1 VCHDWGVNRL
11 GIVAVFVLL
20 LSGSALARGRPRAIA
35 ADGPLVVS
43 VSSAEHG
50 QAMAPGFIGMSLEY
64 KALHLY
70 TGRDPRTVD
79 PVFVQL
85 LRQLAPGQAPVIR
98 IGGDSADQ
106 SWWPIPGVVPPGGIS
121 YRLTNGWLRTTQ
133 ALAATLGA
141 KLILGLNLAAGRPS
155 FAAAEARAFLQG
167 IGRRYIS
174 AFEIGNEPDLYPVFP
189 WFRDRRG
196 HLARARGRHYDLNSL
211 IGDYKRFRAA
221 LPSVPVAGPA
231 LSGPSW
237 MGRLG
242 HFLSTQRGL
251 SVATYHRY
259 PLRACTTDPNAPSF
273 PTIPA
278 LLADSAS
285 AGLAKPLAGYASVA
299 HAHHVKFRVA
309 EMNSASCEGKAG
321 VSDTFASALWA
332 LDTLFNMAR
341 AGVDGVNLHS
351 LPGASYE
358 PFSFSHDT
366 SGAWQAFVHPEYYG
380 LLLFGRAFPPGAKL
394 LSVTAPSGPVK
405 IWATS
410 GVDGETRVVVINK
423 DPAAAHTVQL
433 QLPGTQSEGSL
444 ESLLASSVDAT
455 NGVTLG
461 GQTFGSETATGALPG
476 PEVTVPID
484 PVAGTYSLDVPPAS
498 AVLLTKS
505 S

>member
-1 VCHDWGVNRL
+1 
-11 GIVAVFVLL
+11 
-20 LSGSALARGRPRAIA
+20 
-35 ADGPLVVS
+35 
-43 VSSAEHG
+43 
-50 QAMAPGFIGMSLEY
+50 MAPGFVGMSLEY

-98 IGGDSADQ
+98 IGGNSADQ

-141 KLILGLNLAAGRPS
+141 KLIMGLNLAAGRPS

-167 IGRRYIS
+167 IGRKYIS
-174 AFEIGNEPDLYPVFP
+174 AFEIGNEPDLYSVFP

-196 HLARARGRHYDLNSL
+196 HISRARGRRYDLGGL

-221 LPSVPVAGPA
+221 LPKVPVAGPA

-251 SVATYHRY
+251 STATYHRY
-259 PLRACTTDPNAPSF
+259 PLRACTTNPNSPSF

-278 LLADSAS
+278 LLADSS
-285 AGLAKPLAGYASVA
+285 SSGLAKPLARYASVA
-299 HAHHVKFRVA
+299 HAHHVSFRVA
-309 EMNSASCEGKAG
+309 EMNSASCQGKAG
-321 VSDTFASALWA
+321 VSDTFASGLWV

-341 AGVDGVNLHS
+341 AGVDGVNIHS
-351 LPGASYE
+351 LPGSRYE
-358 PFSFSHDT
+358 PFTISQSA

-380 LLLFGRAFPPGAKL
+380 LLLFAQAFPPGAKL
-394 LSVTAPSGPVK
+394 LSVGAPSGPVK
-405 IWATS
+405 VWATAS
-410 GVDGETRVVVINK
+410 VDGKTRVVVINK
-423 DPAAAHTVQL
+423 DPAAAHTVEL

-444 ESLLASSVDAT
+444 ESMLAPGVDAIS
-455 NGVTLG
+455 GVTLG
-461 GQTFGSETATGALPG
+461 GRTFGAETSTGVLPG
-476 PEVTVPID
+476 PDVTVPVD
-484 PVAGTYSLDVPPAS
+484 PVDGKYSLDVPPAS
-498 AVLLTKS
+498 AVMLTKS

>member
-1 VCHDWGVNRL
+1 VHRL
-11 GIVAVFVLL
+11 GILAVFVLL
-20 LSGSALARGRPRAIA
+20 LSGSALARGRPRAVT
-35 ADGPLVVS
+35 ADGSLAVT
-43 VSSAEHG
+43 VSSAERG

-64 KALHLY
+64 EALQLY

-98 IGGDSADQ
+98 IGGDSADR
-106 SWWPIPGVVPPGGIS
+106 SWWPIRGVVPPGGIS
-121 YRLTNGWLRTTQ
+121 YRLTSGWLRTTQ

-141 KLILGLNLAAGRPS
+141 QLIMGLNLAAGRPPI
-155 FAAAEARAFLQG
+155 AAAEARAFLQG
-167 IGRRYIS
+167 IGRKYIS
-174 AFEIGNEPDLYPVFP
+174 ALEIGNEPDLYSVFP

-196 HLARARGRHYDLNSL
+196 HFARARGRHYDLSSL
-211 IGDYKRFRAA
+211 IADYKRFRAV

-242 HFLSTQRGL
+242 HFLSTQHGL
-251 SVATYHRY
+251 SIATYHRY
-259 PLRACTTDPNAPSF
+259 PLRACTTDPKSASF

-278 LLADSAS
+278 LLADSSA

-321 VSDTFASALWA
+321 VSDTFASALWVI
-332 LDTLFNMAR
+332 DTLFNMAR
-341 AGVDGVNLHS
+341 AGVDGVNVHS

-358 PFSFSHDT
+358 PFTFSHDA

-380 LLLFGRAFPPGAKL
+380 LLLFNRAFPPGAKL
-394 LSVTAPSGPVK
+394 LSVAAPSGPVK
-405 IWATS
+405 VWATS
-410 GVDGETRVVVINK
+410 GVDGKTRIIVINK
-423 DPAAAHTVQL
+423 DPTAEHTVQL

-444 ESLLASSVDAT
+444 ESLLAPSVDAT
-455 NGVTLG
+455 TGVTLG
-461 GQTFGSETATGALPG
+461 GQTFGPETASGALPE
-476 PEVTVPID
+476 PEVTLPVD

-498 AVLLTKS
+498 AVLVTKS